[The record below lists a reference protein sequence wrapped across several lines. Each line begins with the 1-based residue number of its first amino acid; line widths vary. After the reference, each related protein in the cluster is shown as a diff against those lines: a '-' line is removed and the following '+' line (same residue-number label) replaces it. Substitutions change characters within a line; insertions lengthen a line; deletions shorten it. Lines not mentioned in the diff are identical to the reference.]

1 MNLILLTDE
10 KVLEV
15 ETSMANKKT
24 SYEALTVVPTKRTN
38 QNIKCSLQTK
48 MFQNFF
54 ISVLFL
60 RNEIKHM
67 RFHEFLHEKKL

>member
-24 SYEALTVVPTKRTN
+24 SYEALSVVPTKRTN
-38 QNIKCSLQTK
+38 QNIKYSHQT
-48 MFQNFF
+48 NN
-54 ISVLFL
+54 LFPWK
-60 RNEIKHM
+60 II
-67 RFHEFLHEKKL
+67 